1 MTRAPETSTT
11 LLRDVASEADNA
23 RREEFVA
30 RYRPMMRTYLAVHF
44 PALEA
49 DDIVQECFG
58 AAALSLRSGRDGAF
72 QELSDRHSPQQ
83 GAEALRTAGARIRRE
98 VALLA
103 DAKGVG
109 FPRFHGAGED
119 GGVSYL
125 AMEFLEPFELPAS
138 DRAVAGFVLDVCATI
153 AALHRRGYVH
163 RDIKPANVMRRRRRR
178 N

>member
-23 RREEFVA
+23 RWEEFVA

-49 DDIVQECFG
+49 DDIVQE
-58 AAALSLRSGRDGAF
+58 RDGAF

-109 FPRFHGAGED
+109 FPRFYGAGED